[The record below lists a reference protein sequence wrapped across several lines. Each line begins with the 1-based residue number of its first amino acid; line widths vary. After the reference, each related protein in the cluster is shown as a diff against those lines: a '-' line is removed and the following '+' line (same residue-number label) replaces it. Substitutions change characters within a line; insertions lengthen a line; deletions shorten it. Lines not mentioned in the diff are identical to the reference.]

1 LLTADVLAAVT
12 PEFGSVALAIG
23 DEDSQGVAV
32 HVNEPTSNRAFVF
45 VFTDALADGK
55 KFARGRPAME
65 LQGETCPSVVF
76 VVFIDGCPLNR
87 LVRCVVSSGWA

>member
-1 LLTADVLAAVT
+1 MLTADVLAAVT

-45 VFTDALADGK
+45 TDALADGK
-55 KFARGRPAME
+55 KIARGRPAME